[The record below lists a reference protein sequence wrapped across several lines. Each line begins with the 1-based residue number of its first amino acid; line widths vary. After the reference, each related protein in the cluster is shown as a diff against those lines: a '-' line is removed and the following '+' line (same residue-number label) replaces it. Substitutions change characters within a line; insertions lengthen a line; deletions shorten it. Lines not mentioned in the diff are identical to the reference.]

1 MQLIANFRIRGVK
14 KVISGKGKGT
24 TVAHPNDLFEPVNEK
39 SGSNLLKEQAAR
51 LPGESAP
58 GSSLRSVGPEITQEK
73 QEPSQPETLETIAPK
88 AAEPK
93 QAKGDAKAAKAAKTE
108 AKVAKAAKTEAKN
121 EDIVADDS
129 LDDLG
134 LGDGSTDE

>member
-51 LPGESAP
+51 LPGEAEP

-93 QAKGDAKAAKAAKTE
+93 QAKGGAKAKAKAKAAKAAK
-108 AKVAKAAKTEAKN
+108 AEAKN